1 MEAIVVVDLVSV
13 DEFESLLLAV
23 ELLLVVEELLL
34 VLLSGVGE
42 SVAELCVVAIVA
54 VDFASVDEFEAVLL
68 AVGVLLLLLS
78 AVGALVVE
86 L

>member
-1 MEAIVVVDLVSV
+1 
-13 DEFESLLLAV
+13 
-23 ELLLVVEELLL
+23 
-34 VLLSGVGE
+34 
-42 SVAELCVVAIVA
+42 VAIVA

-78 AVGALVVE
+78 AVGEMLVE

>member
-34 VLLSGVGE
+34 VLLSGV
-42 SVAELCVVAIVA
+42 
-54 VDFASVDEFEAVLL
+54 
-68 AVGVLLLLLS
+68 
-78 AVGALVVE
+78 VE
-86 L
+86 LVTEL